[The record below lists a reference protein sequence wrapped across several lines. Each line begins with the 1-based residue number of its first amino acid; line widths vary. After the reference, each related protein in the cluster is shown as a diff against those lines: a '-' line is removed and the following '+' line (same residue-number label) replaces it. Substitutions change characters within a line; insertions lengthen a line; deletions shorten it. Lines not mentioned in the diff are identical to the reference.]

1 MDSIF
6 SDESG
11 LTVVDETPVNEPIST
26 GQVLEVVEK
35 NNGGSDL
42 TTASQEARKSS
53 LITID
58 EAKQSIDAEILSVL
72 AGKFNG
78 KLSDVRP
85 VDEKDILF

>member
-1 MDSIF
+1 M
-6 SDESG
+6 
-11 LTVVDETPVNEPIST
+11 TVVDETPANETIST
-26 GQVLEVVEK
+26 SPVHEVVEK
-35 NNGGSDL
+35 NDGGSDL
-42 TTASQEARKSS
+42 TPASQEANKSA

-58 EAKQSIDAEILSVL
+58 EAKQSINAETLSVL